1 LLLVEVEVVEEEQV
15 VSLQLLVDLVVEL
28 KDIQLLT
35 QQDQQEI
42 FILTQHPHQHH
53 CEDKQLQDKEIL
65 EEMVVVHLTKLEE
78 AAVAL
83 VALVQMDNHLHRIL
97 SVVMVVLDFKM
108 HIELD
113 QMFITLVVAVV
124 VLTLVMVDLLQDQVE
139 MVAVEKEDHKIAQI
153 MVKMEPAAQVA
164 AVAVVPLLKEE
175 AVLVDLESL

>member
-1 LLLVEVEVVEEEQV
+1 LLLVEVEVVVEDLV
-15 VSLQLLVDLVVEL
+15 VSLQPLVDLVVEL
-28 KDIQLLT
+28 KDIPLH

-42 FILTQHPHQHH
+42 FILTQHLHQHH

-139 MVAVEKEDHKIAQI
+139 MVAVEMEDHKIA
-153 MVKMEPAAQVA
+153 
-164 AVAVVPLLKEE
+164 
-175 AVLVDLESL
+175 